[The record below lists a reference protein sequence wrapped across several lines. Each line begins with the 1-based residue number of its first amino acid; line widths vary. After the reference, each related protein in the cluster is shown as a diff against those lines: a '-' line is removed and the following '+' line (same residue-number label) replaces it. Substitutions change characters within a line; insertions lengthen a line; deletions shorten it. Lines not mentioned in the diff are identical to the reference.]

1 MNILRHKADPRRS
14 VLRWRIILLNTIVFA
29 VLIAGVTWVQSSRA
43 NLVDERQTGVEE
55 EARVVASTLSE
66 YATLTEGRGINVQSA
81 NALLRDLVG
90 PTRLRARLY
99 DTDGQLIVDT
109 RYILSRN
116 AVQKAD
122 LPPIDRWSRFKRWC
136 ESIYESIMGIRPNQH
151 YEPYLEGGDDGRVY
165 REVVAAYDGTVTSTR
180 RVDEHNKLVLST
192 AVPVQRFKA
201 IHGVLFVST
210 EGGDIDDIL
219 RLERTKLIEVFALAT
234 LMMLIAS
241 LWLSWNIADPMR
253 KLAEAADR
261 VRRGKAGREQVPNM
275 SDRGDEIGELAE
287 SMSAMTRALYDRI
300 DAIESFAADV
310 AHELK
315 NPLTSLRSA
324 VDMFAR
330 ATDEESRMRLLGI
343 VRADVK
349 RIDRLITD
357 ISDASRL
364 DAELSRETATP
375 VDIAKLLETI
385 VEIYQMMELP
395 RGVQIALKLNLP
407 ADAAVMGRDE
417 RLGQVVR
424 NLVDNAVSFS
434 PKDGTVTISAHVDPG
449 WVVVTVDDQGIGI
462 PPDNL
467 ETIFKRFYT
476 ERPQDHDFGK
486 NSGLG
491 LSIVRQIT
499 EGTGGHVW
507 AENRP
512 EGGARFVV
520 QLPSAATWQ

>member
-1 MNILRHKADPRRS
+1 
-14 VLRWRIILLNTIVFA
+14 
-29 VLIAGVTWVQSSRA
+29 
-43 NLVDERQTGVEE
+43 
-55 EARVVASTLSE
+55 
-66 YATLTEGRGINVQSA
+66 
-81 NALLRDLVG
+81 
-90 PTRLRARLY
+90 
-99 DTDGQLIVDT
+99 
-109 RYILSRN
+109 
-116 AVQKAD
+116 
-122 LPPIDRWSRFKRWC
+122 
-136 ESIYESIMGIRPNQH
+136 
-151 YEPYLEGGDDGRVY
+151 
-165 REVVAAYDGTVTSTR
+165 
-180 RVDEHNKLVLST
+180 
-192 AVPVQRFKA
+192 
-201 IHGVLFVST
+201 
-210 EGGDIDDIL
+210 
-219 RLERTKLIEVFALAT
+219 
-234 LMMLIAS
+234 
-241 LWLSWNIADPMR
+241 
-253 KLAEAADR
+253 
-261 VRRGKAGREQVPNM
+261 
-275 SDRGDEIGELAE
+275 
-287 SMSAMTRALYDRI
+287 
-300 DAIESFAADV
+300 
-310 AHELK
+310 
-315 NPLTSLRSA
+315 
-324 VDMFAR
+324 MFAR